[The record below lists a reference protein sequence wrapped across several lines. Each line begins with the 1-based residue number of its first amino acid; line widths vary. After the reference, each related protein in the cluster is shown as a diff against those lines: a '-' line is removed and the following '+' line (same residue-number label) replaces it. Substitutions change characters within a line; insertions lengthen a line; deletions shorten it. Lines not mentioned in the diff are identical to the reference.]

1 MPTNPPSPERERVTP
16 VASVVVPVY
25 EERETLRELTTRLV
39 PVLEELTDG
48 SFEVIFV
55 DDGSRDGTSEVL
67 DALHGEDQRMKVL
80 HLSRNFGHQAALQAG
95 IDVARGSAVVLMDA
109 DLQDR
114 PEDVR
119 LFFARWRDGYDVV
132 YAVRTSRKEG
142 AVKRA
147 AYALFYR
154 SLRLIAEIDVSI
166 DAGDFSL
173 IDRRVLDVLATFPER
188 NRLLRG
194 LRSWVGFRQIGVEC
208 PRDARFAGES
218 KYTLRKLLGL
228 ALSGYVG
235 FSAMPLRLATWSGF
249 LAAATGFVLMIW
261 VFVTKVLDVPS
272 PRGWAST
279 LAVILFIGGVQMLL
293 LGVIG
298 EYLGRTYDEV
308 RRRPLYIVRSRL
320 GLE

>member
-1 MPTNPPSPERERVTP
+1 VTP
-16 VASVVVPVY
+16 VASVVVPVFN
-25 EERETLRELTTRLV
+25 ERETLRALVGRLLPLLV
-39 PVLEELTDG
+39 ELTDG
-48 SFEVIFV
+48 AFELIFV
-55 DDGSRDGTSEVL
+55 DDGSSDGSSDIL
-67 DALHGEDQRMKVL
+67 DGMHAEDGRVKVI

-95 IDVARGSAVVLMDA
+95 IDAARGRAVVLMDA

-114 PEDVR
+114 PEDLR
-119 LFFARWRDGYDVV
+119 AFFARWREGYDVV
-132 YAVRTSRKEG
+132 YAIRTNRKESRT
-142 AVKRA
+142 KRT
-147 AYALFYR
+147 AYSLFYR
-154 SLRLIAEIDVSI
+154 TLRLISEVDMSV

-194 LRSWVGFRQIGVEC
+194 LRSWVGFRQVGVEC
-208 PRDARFAGES
+208 ARDARFAGSS
-218 KYTLRKLLGL
+218 KYTVGKLLTL

-235 FSAMPLRLATWSGF
+235 FSVVPLRLATWSGF
-249 LAAATGFVLMIW
+249 AAAATGFAVMVW
-261 VFVTKVLDVPS
+261 VFATKILDVPS

-293 LGVIG
+293 LGVLG
-298 EYLGRTYDEV
+298 EYLGRIYDEV

>member
-1 MPTNPPSPERERVTP
+1 VTP

-25 EERETLRELTTRLV
+25 DERETLQELATRLV
-39 PVLEELTDG
+39 PVLQDVTDG
-48 SFEVIFV
+48 SWEVIFV
-55 DDGSRDGTSEVL
+55 DDGSSDGTSDLL
-67 DALHGEDQRMKVL
+67 DALHAEDQRMKVL

-95 IDVARGSAVVLMDA
+95 IDVARGRAVVLMDA

-114 PEDVR
+114 PEDLHV
-119 LFFARWRDGYDVV
+119 FFARWRDGYDVV
-132 YAVRTSRKEG
+132 YAVRKSRKEG
-142 AVKRA
+142 AAKRA

-154 SLRLIAEIDVSI
+154 TLRLIAEVDVSV

-173 IDRRVLDVLATFPER
+173 IDRRVLEVLASFPER

-194 LRSWVGFRQIGVEC
+194 LRSWVGFRQVGVEC
-208 PRDARFAGES
+208 PRDARFAGAS
-218 KYTLRKLLGL
+218 KYTLRKLVGL

-249 LAAATGFVLMIW
+249 VAAAMGFALMVWVL
-261 VFVTKVLDVPS
+261 VTKLLDVPS

-293 LGVIG
+293 LGVMG

>member
-1 MPTNPPSPERERVTP
+1 VTP
-16 VASVVVPVY
+16 VASVVVPVFN
-25 EERETLRELTTRLV
+25 ERETLHALVARLV
-39 PVLEELTDG
+39 PVLLEVTDG

-55 DDGSRDGTSEVL
+55 DDGSSDGSSDIL
-67 DALHGEDQRMKVL
+67 DGLHAVDGRVKVI

-95 IDVARGSAVVLMDA
+95 IDAARGRAVVLMDA

-114 PEDVR
+114 PEDLR
-119 LFFARWRDGYDVV
+119 AFFARWRDGYDVV
-132 YAVRTSRKEG
+132 YAIRTDRKEG
-142 AVKRA
+142 RTKRT
-147 AYALFYR
+147 AYSLFYR
-154 SLRLIAEIDVSI
+154 TLRLISEVDMSV

-194 LRSWVGFRQIGVEC
+194 LRSWVGFRQLGVEC
-208 PRDARFAGES
+208 SRDARFAGAS
-218 KYTLRKLLGL
+218 KYTVGKLVTL

-235 FSAMPLRLATWSGF
+235 FSLVPLRLATWSGF
-249 LAAATGFVLMIW
+249 AAAATGFAVMVWVLA
-261 VFVTKVLDVPS
+261 TKILDVPS

-293 LGVIG
+293 LGVLG
-298 EYLGRTYDEV
+298 EYLGRIYDEV